1 MGPAVRFE
9 LWLEDQVTAARLGRL
24 ETPHGPVET
33 PVFMPVG
40 TQASVKTL
48 DPGEV
53 REVGSQIILC
63 NTYHL
68 YLRPGADVVREA
80 GGLHRFMAWN
90 GPILTDSGGFQVF
103 SLASLRRIGE
113 EGVTFRSHI
122 DGSSHFIGPAES
134 IRIQEALGA
143 DIIMAFDECPPYPAP
158 REAVERAVARTV
170 AWARTCRAVHSR
182 SDQALFGIVQGGV
195 HLDLRA
201 ACAQALLELD
211 FPGYAIG
218 GLSVGE
224 PRPLLY
230 ETLAHTAALLPR
242 EKPRYLMGVGTPEDM
257 IEAIA
262 HGVDMCDCVFPT
274 RVARHGTAFTR
285 DGRITIRNATYA
297 RDFTPL
303 DPECRCRVCRT
314 YTRAYIRHL
323 IKAGEHLGARLITYH
338 NLHFMHDLVREAR
351 EAIRAGNFAAWKD
364 ATLARLTKDET
375 GEG

>member
-143 DIIMAFDECPPYPAP
+143 DIIMAFDECTPYPAP

-274 RVARHGTAFTR
+274 RVARHGTAFAR

-323 IKAGEHLGARLITYH
+323 IKAGEHLGARLTTYH
-338 NLHFMHDLVREAR
+338 NLHFMHELVREAR